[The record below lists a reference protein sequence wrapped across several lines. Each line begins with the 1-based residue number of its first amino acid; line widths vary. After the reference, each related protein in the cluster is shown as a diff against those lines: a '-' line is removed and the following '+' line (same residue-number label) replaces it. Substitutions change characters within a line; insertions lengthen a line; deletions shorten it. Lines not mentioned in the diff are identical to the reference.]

1 MKIASLSELKKEIK
15 HLETD
20 ELIDLVS
27 RMAKFSKEN
36 KELLNYLL
44 FESDFE
50 SNYVDK
56 IKENINQQFAEL
68 NVREIRYLKKGLQR
82 MVREIKKRVKYSAN
96 KQTEIEVWIHFCQQI
111 SVRNIRISR
120 YPVLINLYNRQL
132 KTVEKAISSLDED
145 LQYDYRE
152 DFLEIE
158 SFSSNFWFS
167 MHLFC

>member
-158 SFSSNFWFS
+158 SFSSNF
-167 MHLFC
+167 

>member
-82 MVREIKKRVKYSAN
+82 MVREIKKWVKYSGN

-158 SFSSNFWFS
+158 SFSSNF
-167 MHLFC
+167 